1 MQTTVRIIDA
11 TARESGEGNFRLS
24 FASFLNY
31 LAKRLPGEKPLK
43 QAYIQRMIEELQG
56 KFEQY
61 GPVSEHNIQHFEECF
76 ELIYSFLVPSI
87 AFEKDTL
94 WALGYPIG
102 NTVFY
107 GTDSFY
113 DLLKQRPQDSL
124 TLPDRDVCEDST
136 NRNRIM
142 YALILEKI
150 YGYAE
155 RVFKPE
161 YQFLDPT
168 TGLTRYFEID
178 VNNRFVQVSV
188 EGELPQLD
196 FSRLRKKA
204 HRPLDWRVLQ
214 EQLPLELFR
223 FEGFSVI
230 TLNDITS
237 SQALENIKTIIIRGS
252 DTVSYDSAVI
262 ESLQTMVGSR
272 DVEFTLLPFFKLNG
286 KIQFDTSGDHNCV
299 MLKMVREK
307 MISEGRMDHLIE
319 SYLENPEILLFNA
332 GSLPDNHQLE
342 IFREGLQYYQI
353 LSYALIPVYHNNK
366 ITGMLE
372 VYSRK
377 PGQLNEDLLSS
388 LISATPLLSQL
399 LRDHSLE
406 FEARINEV
414 IKEKFTSIQPAVQ
427 WKFNQTAW
435 QYLQNLQL
443 EKPKKSIDDIGFES
457 VYPLYGAIDI
467 KNSTVERNIAFNAD
481 MHSQL
486 GTLKNVLGEL
496 RNLSNIAIFDAMIY
510 KCDFWLQK
518 LYKEVSDNFQL
529 KIADFLER
537 DIPELLNYF
546 KEEDEQA
553 AKLIRVYEDEVNPLA
568 GGAFRHRRQLEASIQ
583 LINSSVN
590 SYLEMFN
597 DELQR
602 SYPCYF
608 EKFRSDG
615 IEYDI
620 YMGQSIAPA
629 KRFNMVYLKN
639 ARLWQLTSMAALA
652 RITHALQPQMER
664 PLLTTQLIFV
674 NATPIDI
681 CFRTDERRFDVEG
694 AYNIRYQII
703 KKRIDK
709 VNLKDSHE
717 RLTQPGKIAM
727 VYFSPKDVSEYYGYI
742 SYLQKEG
749 LLLDDLEELELEE
762 LQGVN
767 GLKALRIGVNVNE
780 PDSVF

>member
-1 MQTTVRIIDA
+1 MQTDVRIID
-11 TARESGEGNFRLS
+11 ESIADFPEGNFRLS
-24 FASFLNY
+24 FGSFLEY
-31 LAKRLPGEKPLK
+31 LERRVPGEKALK
-43 QAYIQRMIEELQG
+43 QAYLQKMIEELTE
-56 KFEQY
+56 KSARF
-61 GPVSEHNIQHFEECF
+61 GPVSADNIEHFEECF

-87 AFEKDTL
+87 AFEKETL
-94 WALGYPIG
+94 WALGYPMG
-102 NTVFY
+102 GTVFY

-113 DLLKQRPQDSL
+113 DLLKQRPPVSS
-124 TLPDRDVCEDST
+124 TLPTPDACEDT
-136 NRNRIM
+136 ANRNRIM

-155 RVFKPE
+155 RVFKPV
-161 YQFLDPT
+161 YQFVDPAS
-168 TGLTRYFEID
+168 GLTKYFQID
-178 VNNRFVQVSV
+178 VNNRFVRVSV
-188 EGELPQLD
+188 KGELPQLN
-196 FSRLRKKA
+196 FTHLRKKA
-204 HRPLDWRVLQ
+204 HKPLDWQVLQ
-214 EQLPLELFR
+214 EQLPLDLFR
-223 FEGFSVI
+223 FDGFSVI
-230 TLNDITS
+230 TLTDITR

-252 DTVSYDSAVI
+252 ETVPYDRDVI

-272 DVEFTLLPFFKLNG
+272 DVEFSLLPFLQLNG
-286 KIQFDTSGDHNCV
+286 KIHVDTSGDHKCI
-299 MLKMVREK
+299 MLEMVREK
-307 MISEGRMDHLIE
+307 KLSEGGMDHLIE
-319 SYLENPEILLFNA
+319 SYLQNPEILLFNA

-342 IFREGLQYYQI
+342 IFSEGLQYYEI

-377 PGQLNEDLLSS
+377 PGQLNEDVLSS
-388 LISATPLLSQL
+388 LIGATSLLSQL
-399 LRDHSLE
+399 LKDHSLK
-406 FEARINEV
+406 FEAQINQI

-435 QYLQNLQL
+435 QYLQNAQL
-443 EKPKKSIDDIGFES
+443 EQSKHVIDGIGFDN

-467 KNSTVERNIAFNAD
+467 KNSTLERNVAFNAD
-481 MHSQL
+481 MHKQL
-486 GTLKNVLGEL
+486 GTLRSVLTGLKNH
-496 RNLSNIAIFDAMIY
+496 SNIAIFDAMIY

-518 LYKEVSDNFQL
+518 LNKEVSDNFQL
-529 KIADFLER
+529 KITDFLER
-537 DIPELLNYF
+537 DIPELLSHF
-546 KEEDEQA
+546 KGEDEEA
-553 AKLIRVYEDEVNPLA
+553 ANIIRVYEDAVNPST
-568 GGAFRHRRQLEASIQ
+568 GGAFQHRRQLEASIQ
-583 LINSSVN
+583 LINSSVS

-597 DELQR
+597 DELQH

-620 YMGQSIAPA
+620 YIGQSIAPT

-652 RITHALQPQMER
+652 RITYHLQPQMER
-664 PLLTTQLIFV
+664 ALLTTQLIFV

-709 VNLKDSHE
+709 VNIKNSNE

-727 VYFSPKDVSEYYGYI
+727 VYFSPKDVVEYFGYI

-749 LLLDDLEELELEE
+749 VLLDDLEELELDE

-767 GLKALRIGVNVNE
+767 GLKALRIGVNYQ
-780 PDSVF
+780 